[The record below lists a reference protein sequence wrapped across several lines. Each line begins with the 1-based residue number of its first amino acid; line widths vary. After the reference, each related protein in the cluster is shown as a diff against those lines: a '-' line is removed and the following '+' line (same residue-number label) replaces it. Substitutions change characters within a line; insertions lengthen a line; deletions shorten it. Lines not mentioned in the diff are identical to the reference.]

1 MDYLLSEDINKP
13 FPIISG
19 LQEKIR
25 TSEEAQKYQHTKR
38 LIVDYLKITEKP
50 NNRAIGKIQRE
61 KNVV

>member
-13 FPIISG
+13 FPIIPG
-19 LQEKIR
+19 LQEKNR
-25 TSEEAQKYQHTKR
+25 TSKEAQKYQHTKR

-50 NNRAIGKIQRE
+50 KNRATGKIQRE